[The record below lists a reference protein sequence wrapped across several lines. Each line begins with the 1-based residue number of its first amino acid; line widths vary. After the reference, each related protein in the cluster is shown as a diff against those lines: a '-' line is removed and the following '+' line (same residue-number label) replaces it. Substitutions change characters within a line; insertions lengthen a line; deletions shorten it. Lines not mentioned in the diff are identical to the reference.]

1 MFFRTFYSRCV
12 PRGQEIRRP
21 KMPLLGGQVACLD
34 VWCRPLRM
42 PASFRAR
49 EARVMPAAARCPQG
63 ECGRQREQQFYSYSY
78 YLTFDD
84 TITISQGVRY
94 ARSPGCTR
102 QHQHILILLSRP
114 DSLHTLPLT
123 TILRLCR
130 VVRWWIA
137 TTNLLEQIFHHR
149 AHRAHRG
156 AARGDREGSSYR
168 RCLREPSICSCSG

>member
-1 MFFRTFYSRCV
+1 
-12 PRGQEIRRP
+12 
-21 KMPLLGGQVACLD
+21 MPLLGGQVAWMCGA
-34 VWCRPLRM
+34 PLRM

-49 EARVMPAAARCPQG
+49 EARVMPATARSPQ
-63 ECGRQREQQFYSYSY
+63 EDCGRQREQQFYSYSY

-123 TILRLCR
+123 TILAVCLAARCEF
-130 VVRWWIA
+130 A
-137 TTNLLEQIFHHR
+137 TTILLAELFPER
-149 AHRAHRG
+149 AQRAG
-156 AARGDREGSSYR
+156 E
-168 RCLREPSICSCSG
+168 

>member
-1 MFFRTFYSRCV
+1 MFFRTFYSCCV

-21 KMPLLGGQVACLD
+21 KMPLLGGQVAWMCGA
-34 VWCRPLRM
+34 PLRM

-49 EARVMPAAARCPQG
+49 EARVMPATARSPQG
-63 ECGRQREQQFYSYSY
+63 DCGRQREQQFYSYSY

-156 AARGDREGSSYR
+156 AAHGESNCSTR
-168 RCLREPSICSCSG
+168 RCSL